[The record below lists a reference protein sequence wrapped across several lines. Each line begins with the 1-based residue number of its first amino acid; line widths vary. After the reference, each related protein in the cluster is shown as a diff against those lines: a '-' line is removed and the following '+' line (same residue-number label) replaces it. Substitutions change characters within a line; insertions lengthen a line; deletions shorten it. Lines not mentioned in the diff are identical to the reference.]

1 MIPNEIRLKRF
12 FYKKLM
18 DSILFLKKNKSS
30 HCAALGPPNIANAR
44 VVTGGGVFWDAT
56 GRKRSRKADA
66 SASIVFRSTSGYFFA
81 RFFLEKNLMRQKKME
96 KSDRPTPLPRASGGT
111 IPARRSVFDQF
122 GHTPKAALV
131 HRQQIKTRRKS
142 RQVQLDGR
150 FGAQNAFQQHA
161 STGKQRNPPRPPLQ

>member
-1 MIPNEIRLKRF
+1 LIPNEIRLKRF

-81 RFFLEKNLMRQKKME
+81 RFFFGKKFDAPKKNGEIGPPNAASPGLRRHN
-96 KSDRPTPLPRASGGT
+96 SRPAIS
-111 IPARRSVFDQF
+111 F
-122 GHTPKAALV
+122 
-131 HRQQIKTRRKS
+131 
-142 RQVQLDGR
+142 
-150 FGAQNAFQQHA
+150 
-161 STGKQRNPPRPPLQ
+161 